1 MEDMAV
7 HSKIM
12 LFSPIEEVLQV
23 QMLLH
28 WRISCRLEFTLTK
41 ISCWSP
47 NFYHTCRH
55 IHDVVEDYR
64 RLFNRICNKMRH
76 ITSFI

>member
-1 MEDMAV
+1 MNIKELFEEQDEMEDMAV

-28 WRISCRLEFTLTK
+28 
-41 ISCWSP
+41 
-47 NFYHTCRH
+47 
-55 IHDVVEDYR
+55 
-64 RLFNRICNKMRH
+64 
-76 ITSFI
+76 